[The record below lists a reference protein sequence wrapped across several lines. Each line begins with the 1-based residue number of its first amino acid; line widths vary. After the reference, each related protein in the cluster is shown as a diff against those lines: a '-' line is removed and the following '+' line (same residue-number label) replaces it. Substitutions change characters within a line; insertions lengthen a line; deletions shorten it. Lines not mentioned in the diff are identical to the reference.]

1 MLKRPTRLISQMLI
15 KYMLGKA
22 STGKLRYAVV
32 ECDEEWHEPEH
43 GYIIQRSYG
52 QVQGKNTLSPAIIVD
67 KTKQKRNWKEQ
78 YTLQFN
84 SEVKKFLDKG
94 YVEVEKHPNDYELS
108 ELEEIFG
115 EVKTNQF
122 GVIKPMLAKQS
133 EKVTNQK
140 IFDKEWLASRKLDG
154 VRCLL
159 YYKDGVVHTAS
170 RGGEHYD
177 YSTHHICEYPP
188 LVKFFEENPTVILDG
203 ELFRRFKSLQQ
214 ISGAARMEKTAYDG
228 DWLQYWIYDCYIPDM
243 TAQDRYCFLIN
254 ELNTNQGI
262 MVYDNI
268 DLDDNDDVV
277 RILAQVSVEGWPSM
291 ELLHDK
297 YVSEGFEGLVIRD
310 PSKPYK
316 PGGRTNDMIK
326 IKHYQ
331 SSEFLVTGYE
341 LGLRGSED
349 MTFICETEDGIV
361 FKAMPVGD
369 REVKAEYVENFE
381 EKYEGHKAEC
391 TYFNLSD
398 EGVPTQPK
406 LRVFRFDLE

>member
-1 MLKRPTRLISQMLI
+1 MI
-15 KYMLGKA
+15 KYLLGKA
-22 STGKLRYAVV
+22 STGKMRYAVV

-94 YVEVEKHPNDYELS
+94 YVEVEKHPNEYS
-108 ELEEIFG
+108 SAELEAIFG
-115 EVKTNQF
+115 DVKTNQY
-122 GVIKPMLAKQS
+122 GVIKPQLAKQAD
-133 EKVTNQK
+133 KVTNTK

-154 VRCLL
+154 VKALF
-159 YYKDGVVHTAS
+159 YYRDGEIHTAS

-177 YSTHHICEYPP
+177 YSTEHLRTYPP
-188 LVKFFEENPTVILDG
+188 LVSFFKENPTVILDG
-203 ELFRRFKSLQQ
+203 ELFVRGKSLQQ
-214 ISGAARMEKTAYDG
+214 ISGAARMEKNAYSC
-228 DWLQYWIYDCYIPDM
+228 DWLQYWIYDCYD
-243 TAQDRYCFLIN
+243 TANPEIRAMDRWTFLVG
-254 ELNTNQGI
+254 ELNHKNGI
-262 MVYDNI
+262 FVYCNPKDDEI
-268 DLDDNDDVV
+268 DDPV
-277 RILAQVSVEGWPSM
+277 RLLKHQLVEGWDNM
-291 ELLHDK
+291 KVLHDLW
-297 YVSEGFEGLVIRD
+297 VSEGFEGAVITD

-316 PGGRTNDMIK
+316 PGARCNNLIK
-326 IKHYQ
+326 IKEYK
-331 SSEFLVTGYE
+331 SEDFKVIGYK

-349 MTFICETEDGIV
+349 MTFTCELEDGRT
-361 FKAMPVGD
+361 FEAMPVGD
-369 REVKAEYVENFE
+369 RATKEEYVENFDN
-381 EKYEGHKAEC
+381 KYKGHKAEC